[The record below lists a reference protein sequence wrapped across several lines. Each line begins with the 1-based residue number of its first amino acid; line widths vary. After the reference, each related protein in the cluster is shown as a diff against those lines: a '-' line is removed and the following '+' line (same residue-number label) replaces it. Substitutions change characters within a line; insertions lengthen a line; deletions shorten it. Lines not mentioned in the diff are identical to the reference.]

1 MKIYRRLNEI
11 LLANRGIKLISSYGD
26 PLLTEESNRD
36 ENFRQLHG
44 AFREFEYYKNLLRN
58 STSKLDIREEI
69 EELWYVKNVSIR
81 FLGNITRN
89 YSLYEFEDMIMA
101 YQLPLLGKNPKD
113 LSTTDEQ
120 VWWLHRNSNSAP
132 RQQLILNNQQI
143 RSKLLLVKESFIKS
157 INS

>member
-101 YQLPLLGKNPKD
+101 Y
-113 LSTTDEQ
+113 
-120 VWWLHRNSNSAP
+120 
-132 RQQLILNNQQI
+132 
-143 RSKLLLVKESFIKS
+143 
-157 INS
+157 